1 MGKRLVRI
9 VAAALA
15 LAALS
20 SSAYAQ
26 KVKYFN
32 FSSAGD
38 NQKYLE
44 QMKASFEAKNPGIAV
59 DVETVAFADYFT
71 QLQTRVAAG
80 DAPDCFELNYENFV
94 SYAKKDLLKDLG
106 PIFKKTGFD
115 TKAVSPKALGAFA
128 IGSKQYGLPSSFS
141 NVVLIYNKELFD
153 KAKVGYPT
161 DKWTWSDE
169 QAAAE
174 KIRALGP
181 DIYGIYQP
189 VQFWEFYK
197 VVRQNGGSLFSADGK
212 KFSLDTPQ
220 NVETLQF
227 MVDRLNKSNVM
238 PTAKQLAGMGDW
250 DLFKSGRL
258 GMIVTGIW
266 AFSDFAKD
274 CSFAWDVAVE
284 PGKKAKA
291 THFFSNG
298 IVVAKDSKNAEA
310 AAKWAEFMSASKEAA
325 TIRIAAGWELPA
337 VVDPE
342 VTAAYL
348 KITPPANRKAV
359 FDSLNYLV
367 TPPVVEQMQELT
379 DTLGAQLE
387 AARDGKK
394 TPAEALRDA
403 QKECSSKIKL

>member
-1 MGKRLVRI
+1 MGKRIASIL
-9 VAAALA
+9 AAAFV

-20 SSAYAQ
+20 QSAFAQ
-26 KVKYFN
+26 KVAYFN

-44 QMKASFEAKNPGIAV
+44 QMKDAFEAKNPGISV

-80 DAPDCFELNYENFV
+80 NAPDCFELNYENFV

-106 PIFKKTGFD
+106 PIFKKTAFD
-115 TKAVSPKALGAFA
+115 TKAVSPKALAAFSV
-128 IGSKQYGLPSSFS
+128 GSRQYGLPSSFS
-141 NVVLIYNKELFD
+141 NVVLIYNKALFD
-153 KAKVGYPT
+153 RAKVAYPS
-161 DKWTWSDE
+161 DKWTWADE

-174 KIRALGP
+174 KIRALAS

-189 VQFWEFYK
+189 IQFWEFYK

-212 KFSLDTPQ
+212 KFTLDTPQ
-220 NVETLQF
+220 NVETLSF
-227 MVDRLNKSNVM
+227 MVNRIAKSNVM
-238 PTAKQLAGMGDW
+238 PTAAQLGGMGDW

-266 AFSDFAKD
+266 AFPDFARD
-274 CSFAWDVAVE
+274 CSFPWDVAVE

-298 IVVAKDSKNAEA
+298 IVVSKDSKSAEA

-325 TIRIAAGWELPA
+325 SIRIAAGWELPA
-337 VVDPE
+337 VVDPA

-379 DTLGAQLE
+379 DTLGAKLE
-387 AARDGKK
+387 AALNGKL
-394 TPAEALRDA
+394 TPAEALKQA
-403 QKECSSKIKL
+403 QAECSARIKL